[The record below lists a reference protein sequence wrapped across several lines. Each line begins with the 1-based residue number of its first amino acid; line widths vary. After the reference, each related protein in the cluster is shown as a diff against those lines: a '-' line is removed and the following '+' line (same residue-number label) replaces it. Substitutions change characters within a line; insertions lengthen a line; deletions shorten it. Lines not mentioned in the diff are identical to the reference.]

1 MKRAVFS
8 AIVALLAFAAAQTAQ
23 AATWY
28 WTGGGGDLNWFT
40 AANWNS
46 AADGTGD
53 AAETLAS
60 GDSFVFGAVAP
71 AGDVDYNPS
80 SGDFAVA
87 SITFAEEL
95 QGPVTVRGGTIA
107 SLGSVVNNS
116 SNDHVFENKVVFF
129 GNCKTIRNGTGYVK
143 YPGGAQA
150 YDMDYSTNSQNT
162 FFGKFRFTFSGE
174 ITPGGVI
181 LKTGTFWE
189 WPNATFYRHN
199 GGIIVESG
207 ATGLVANAIIRAEN
221 KVLIGKVDGVF
232 MITNNFSYTKAG
244 GYAKFVDQAGTG
256 DVVVRKVSNG
266 SGRHMIPFLTQS
278 EGRTIIGE
286 GGVGNGDYC
295 RVWDNGNTYHI
306 GSYADW
312 DISYYVDRDTSKAKG
327 NAGIYKAGTKSS
339 TAVLI
344 FDTTDYYDRSIG
356 RKITSCST
364 LLTQTNPQYM
374 RVVVEGIGVFE
385 FANRVNPDNLFAGGL
400 LASNSA
406 RVVVNSGSKPGAG
419 NVTLRDTSTL
429 ELKNDASVGGAVDA
443 GIRTTLLLPETGTA
457 TVGGQLWMRNS
468 SKMKFRIDG
477 SNNAQIVL
485 SGSSKIEKAVEIS
498 FTVDSVP
505 SFGRSYTLTQGAEFT
520 DAILDSTTESYFKLA
535 AGTRGTLSV
544 VGGELVY
551 NAPKYFYI
559 KVADGAARNLEI
571 PWQWII
577 DNNTA
582 SLADSDAAVKAALLV
597 NGANGLPVWQSYC
610 LGLDPQAA
618 GSVVLCSPAAE
629 QPSQAGKFKI
639 DANIAVPSG
648 LSGVSVKA
656 HVDRKTA
663 GGDWTLDE
671 TGTAVQPGGRA
682 VFEVSADG
690 AAASFFA

>member
-1 MKRAVFS
+1 MG
-8 AIVALLAFAAAQTAQ
+8 AAN

-28 WTGGGGDLNWFT
+28 WKGDGGDLNWFT

-116 SNDHVFENKVVFF
+116 SNDHVFENKVVFS
-129 GNCKTIRNGTGYVK
+129 GTCKTIRNGTGYVK

-162 FFGKFRFTFSGE
+162 FFGKFRFTRSGE
-174 ITPGGVI
+174 FTPGGVI

-221 KVLIGKVDGVF
+221 KTLIGKVDGVF

-256 DVVVRKVSNG
+256 DVVVRKVTNG

-295 RVWDNGNTYHI
+295 RVWNGGGTYHI

-312 DISYYVDRDTSKAKG
+312 DISYFIDRNTSKA
-327 NAGIYKAGTKSS
+327 NESSGIYNSGTQSS
-339 TAVLI
+339 MTVLI

-364 LLTQTNPQYM
+364 LRAANPQYM
-374 RVVVEGIGVFE
+374 RVVVEGIGAFE
-385 FANRVNPDNLFAGGL
+385 FANTTIPDDLFAGGL

-406 RVVVNSGSKPGAG
+406 RVVVNSGCKPGAG

-429 ELKNDASVGGAVDA
+429 ELKNGASVGGAVDVA
-443 GIRTTLLLPETGTA
+443 IRTTLLLPETGTA
-457 TVGGQLWMRNS
+457 TVGGQLWMHNG

-477 SNNAQIVL
+477 SDNAKIVL
-485 SGSSKIEKAVEIS
+485 AGSHKIEKAVEIS
-498 FTVDSVP
+498 FTADSVP
-505 SFGRSYTLTQGAEFT
+505 SLGRSYTLTQGAEFT
-520 DAILDSTTESYFKLA
+520 DAMLDSGTSPDSYFKLA
-535 AGTRGTLSV
+535 TGTRGKLSV
-544 VGGELVY
+544 ENGELVY
-551 NAPKYFYI
+551 TAPKYFYI
-559 KVADGAARNLEI
+559 KVR
-571 PWQWII
+571 
-577 DNNTA
+577 
-582 SLADSDAAVKAALLV
+582 
-597 NGANGLPVWQSYC
+597 
-610 LGLDPQAA
+610 
-618 GSVVLCSPAAE
+618 
-629 QPSQAGKFKI
+629 
-639 DANIAVPSG
+639 
-648 LSGVSVKA
+648 
-656 HVDRKTA
+656 
-663 GGDWTLDE
+663 
-671 TGTAVQPGGRA
+671 
-682 VFEVSADG
+682 
-690 AAASFFA
+690 